1 MMPAATAADCIK
13 QKKKNSACSK
23 THILLKACVL
33 VTKVKFQVQVSLFK
47 AETQEVLINAV
58 FMKEITVV
66 WSKRATKACHSN
78 MLFFI
83 CTTQLPPAHEIWV
96 QENIL

>member
-33 VTKVKFQVQVSLFK
+33 VTKVKFQVKVSLFK
-47 AETQEVLINAV
+47 AET
-58 FMKEITVV
+58 
-66 WSKRATKACHSN
+66 
-78 MLFFI
+78 
-83 CTTQLPPAHEIWV
+83 
-96 QENIL
+96 